1 MFIKLKRENKIKLN
15 VKEALK
21 GKRNIRK
28 KMQIKKI
35 YRQFIIKMEV
45 GRNSANESDRER
57 INNSRKYI
65 EEGDEK
71 QENKQNQI

>member
-1 MFIKLKRENKIKLN
+1 
-15 VKEALK
+15 
-21 GKRNIRK
+21 
-28 KMQIKKI
+28 MQIKKI

-57 INNSRKYI
+57 INNPRKYI
-65 EEGDEK
+65 EKGDEK